1 MKKKLVSGE
10 REEGPATASGM
21 EVKQRD
27 GSDAGKTDRDGKIAQ
42 RRPNVEGGENGGAI
56 SVTGGKEKKRKKI
69 CDAKPGRKRTKGP
82 QSFFSFFF
90 LPCLILG
97 RRVERKRRRQT
108 ERQERLSSLK
118 REKDRKR
125 SRVC

>member
-69 CDAKPGRKRTKGP
+69 CDAKPGQKRTKGP
-82 QSFFSFFF
+82 QSFFSFFCPVSFWADVWRGNGADGRKDKSVF
-90 LPCLILG
+90 LL
-97 RRVERKRRRQT
+97 
-108 ERQERLSSLK
+108 
-118 REKDRKR
+118 
-125 SRVC
+125 

>member
-1 MKKKLVSGE
+1 MS
-10 REEGPATASGM
+10 
-21 EVKQRD
+21 
-27 GSDAGKTDRDGKIAQ
+27 I
-42 RRPNVEGGENGGAI
+42 
-56 SVTGGKEKKRKKI
+56 TGGEKKRKKI

-82 QSFFSFFF
+82 QSFFFCFGFF
-90 LPCLILG
+90 LLRLILG
-97 RRVERKRRRQT
+97 RRMERKRRRRT